1 MFDRKVLI
9 TGTSDSSTAVMQ
21 NISYNIKDITDYRTR
36 CRQFSCATAVEHRV
50 LHRISLY
57 KYGIVG
63 VINRCQRM
71 IHIDQHR
78 MDSRLDS
85 FRCISSHA
93 KKFDHA
99 SHLVGIFDIRC
110 RDFGDSFGIY
120 IIKSHSGIESCTGED
135 RHFSSRIQ
143 TFHISGRIAF
153 RISQILCQFQSIGKF
168 HTVLAHLGQDK
179 VSRTVHDTH
188 NFRNMIA
195 CQTLFDRADDR
206 DSAGHCCFMEKVF
219 FVLCSGI

>member
-9 TGTSDSSTAVMQ
+9 AGTSDSSTAVMQ
-21 NISYNIKDITDYRTR
+21 NISYDIKDITDYRTR
-36 CRQFSCATAVEHRV
+36 CRQFSCATAVEHRI

-57 KYGIVG
+57 KYGIVC

-120 IIKSHSGIESCTGED
+120 IIKSHSGIESCTGKNPD
-135 RHFSSRIQ
+135 LPRPLSDHFPHSRDPAPVSEHRQTPYRSGSSW
-143 TFHISGRIAF
+143 SG
-153 RISQILCQFQSIGKF
+153 
-168 HTVLAHLGQDK
+168 
-179 VSRTVHDTH
+179 
-188 NFRNMIA
+188 
-195 CQTLFDRADDR
+195 
-206 DSAGHCCFMEKVF
+206 
-219 FVLCSGI
+219 